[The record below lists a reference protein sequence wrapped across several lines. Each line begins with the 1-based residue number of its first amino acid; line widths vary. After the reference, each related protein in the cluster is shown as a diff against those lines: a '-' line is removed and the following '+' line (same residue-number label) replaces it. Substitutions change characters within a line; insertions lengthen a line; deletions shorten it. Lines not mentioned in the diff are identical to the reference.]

1 MTNEKVTECLNDLL
15 TKAYDAEEGF
25 KKAAERAEEH
35 PGLVG
40 FFQKQSAMR
49 RSFGHD
55 LKQAIV
61 KYGGEPDKGSSI
73 AAKAHQ
79 VWISVKDTLTSDHDA
94 EAVLEECVR
103 GEKAA
108 LEDYDEKIKCDDL
121 PVDVRALITSQRNS
135 IAESLATAKVQEQV
149 ADAK

>member
-1 MTNEKVTECLNDLL
+1 MKNEEIVEQLNDLL

-25 KKAAERAEEH
+25 NKAAERAEGH
-35 PGLVG
+35 PALAR
-40 FFQKQSAMR
+40 FFKNQSDMR

-55 LKQAIV
+55 IKQSIAQ
-61 KYGGEPDKGSSI
+61 YGGEPDKGSSV

-79 VWISVKDTLTSDHDA
+79 VWISVKDALSSDTDE

-108 LEDYDEKIKCDDL
+108 LEEYDEKLKCLEL
-121 PVDVRALITSQRNS
+121 PVDVRDLIASQRNS
-135 IAESLATAKVQEQV
+135 IANSLASV
-149 ADAK
+149 AHKEACA